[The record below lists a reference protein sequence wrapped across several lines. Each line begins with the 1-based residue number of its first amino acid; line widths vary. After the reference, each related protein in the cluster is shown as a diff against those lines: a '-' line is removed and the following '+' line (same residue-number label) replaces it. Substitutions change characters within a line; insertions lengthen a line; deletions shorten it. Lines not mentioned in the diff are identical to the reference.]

1 MKTTLFL
8 TLLKKDLL
16 VEFRSKEIII
26 SMIAF
31 GVSVILLYSFSFNQ
45 SPETFSIFSAGL
57 LWMVFLFISVLGLH
71 RSFSLEKEFDAIGL
85 VLSAPVDRAYIF
97 LSKWISGFFFL
108 LVSQLVIVPL
118 FWLFLHL
125 PIPKNLGGWIFLFLI
140 TDLGIMSLGS
150 LVAGITMRARMG
162 EILLPILLFPLV
174 SPLLISAVKST
185 DALMNNLAFFEW
197 KIWIQ
202 LIVTFVVAFGL
213 TGYVIFDYVSE
224 Q

>member
-1 MKTTLFL
+1 
-8 TLLKKDLL
+8 
-16 VEFRSKEIII
+16 
-26 SMIAF
+26 MIAF

-45 SPETFSIFSAGL
+45 SPETFSVFSSGL

-118 FWLFLHL
+118 FWLFL
-125 PIPKNLGGWIFLFLI
+125 NLSVPVNWGGWIVLFLI
-140 TDLGIMSLGS
+140 TDLGITSIGS

-162 EILLPILLFPLV
+162 EILLPILLFPLI
-174 SPLLISAVKST
+174 SPLLIGAVKST
-185 DALMNNLAFFEW
+185 DALMNNLAFNEW
-197 KIWIQ
+197 KIWFQ
-202 LIVTFVVAFGL
+202 LMVTFVVVFGL

-224 Q
+224 E